1 MASDTLQKMNRWDPI
16 QKSFAGSK
24 AFKKISKKIRVRK
37 RDFFEVKIHLDLSIA
52 GEYRPRRS
60 SVNIRPKYSRISDNS
75 SYQQTF
81 PKPIENRR
89 KSNVEQDMA
98 VLAEKIKRFE
108 RMSVSK

>member
-1 MASDTLQKMNRWDPI
+1 MLTR
-16 QKSFAGSK
+16 
-24 AFKKISKKIRVRK
+24 KKIKKDEFEKEILLRK
-37 RDFFEVKIHLDLSIA
+37 IYSDLSIA

-75 SYQQTF
+75 SYQKIF
-81 PKPIENRR
+81 PKPIENRG